1 MRRTATKQSS
11 KQWWMVLAILLVAG
25 AECLAQER
33 PSTAKAGARLGQ
45 PIRKIVISIPDRKLA
60 LIEDGDVLKVYPIAV
75 GASQTPSPNGEFR
88 IANRIERPTYYTPG
102 KAVGPGPGN
111 PLGTRWLGLSL
122 KGYGIHGTNEPR
134 SIGKRASH
142 GCIRMRNADVE
153 ELFEIVRVGDAVEL
167 HGARTAEIAQLFA
180 PPQIPAS
187 TPAPAAPVV
196 VAAVL
201 GR

>member
-1 MRRTATKQSS
+1 MRRTMARQGAR
-11 KQWWMVLAILLVAG
+11 QWWMVLAVLFVAV
-25 AECLAQER
+25 AEALAQEQASLNKIEAR
-33 PSTAKAGARLGQ
+33 PGQ
-45 PIRKIVISIPDRKLA
+45 PSRRIVISIADRKLA
-60 LIEDGDVLKVYPIAV
+60 LMEDGEVMKIYPIAV
-75 GASQTPSPNGEFR
+75 GASQTPSPRGEFR
-88 IANRIERPTYYTPG
+88 VANRIELPTYYGTG
-102 KAVGPGPGN
+102 KVIEPGPAN

-153 ELFEIVRVGDAVEL
+153 ELFEIARVGDVVEL
-167 HGARTAEIAQLFA
+167 HGARTAEIAHIFA
-180 PPQIPAS
+180 PPQVPAA

-196 VAAVL
+196 VAAVV

>member
-1 MRRTATKQSS
+1 MRRTTAEHGAR
-11 KQWWMVLAILLVAG
+11 QWWMILAIFLVAVV
-25 AECLAQER
+25 ESLAQEQASSSRIEGR
-33 PSTAKAGARLGQ
+33 PSQ
-45 PIRKIVISIPDRKLA
+45 PSRRVVVSIPDRKLA
-60 LIEDGDVLKVYPIAV
+60 LIEDGEVLKVYPIAV
-75 GASQTPSPNGEFR
+75 GASQTPSPRGEFR

-102 KAVGPGPGN
+102 KVVRPGPDN

-167 HGARTAEIAQLFA
+167 HGERTAEIAQIFA

-187 TPAPAAPVV
+187 TPAPGAPVV
-196 VAAVL
+196 VAAVV

>member
-1 MRRTATKQSS
+1 MRRTMAKQGSR
-11 KQWWMVLAILLVAG
+11 QWWMVLAVFFVAV
-25 AECLAQER
+25 AESLAQEQ
-33 PSTAKAGARLGQ
+33 PSAVKTEGRLGQ
-45 PIRKIVISIPDRKLA
+45 PIRRIVISIPDRKLA
-60 LIEDGDVLKVYPIAV
+60 LIENGEVLKVYPIAV
-75 GASQTPSPNGEFR
+75 GASQSPSPRGEFR
-88 IANRIERPTYYTPG
+88 VANRIERPTYYAPG
-102 KAVGPGPGN
+102 KAVGPGAGN

-167 HGARTAEIAQLFA
+167 HGTRTAEIAQIFA
-180 PPQIPAS
+180 PPQILAS
-187 TPAPAAPVV
+187 TPAPAAPVI
-196 VAAVL
+196 VAAAV